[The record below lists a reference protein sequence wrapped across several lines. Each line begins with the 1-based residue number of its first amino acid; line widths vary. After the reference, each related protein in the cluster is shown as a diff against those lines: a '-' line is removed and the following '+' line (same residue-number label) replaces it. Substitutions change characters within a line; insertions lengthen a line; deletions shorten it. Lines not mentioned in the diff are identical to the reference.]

1 MTKYFR
7 LVLMALV
14 SIAFIGCE
22 MFNKKQTDF
31 RLSDLQGKW
40 CKDNTQ
46 EYKRFTTD
54 PVTDETGFFWGCE
67 WNEAE
72 DVHESY
78 LVVHGDGW
86 FKYKLTDDQLI
97 EWHMTDYGWADIP
110 QEYVLEV
117 LTSTKMTY
125 YKKGYPKDKPSFTK
139 Q

>member
-22 MFNKKQTDF
+22 MFNKKQTF
-31 RLSDLQGKW
+31 NLSDLQGKW
-40 CKDNTQ
+40 CTDGTQ
-46 EYKRFTTD
+46 EYWRFTTD
-54 PVTDETGFFWGCE
+54 PVAGETGYFWGCE
-67 WNEAE
+67 WNEAQ
-72 DVHESY
+72 DWHESD
-78 LVVHGDGW
+78 LVYHGVGW

-97 EWHMTDYGWADIP
+97 EWHMTDYGWSEIA
-110 QEYVLEV
+110 QEYVITI

-125 YKKGYPKDKPSFTK
+125 YKKGYPAEKQSFTK